1 MSSMKSYRGTV
12 SACRNNETAAIIPFE
27 HTHRRAYGIPRIT
40 EEEAELRLAISQ
52 AIRALLRMRELSIN
66 EFLVADWL
74 LMPTVYGR
82 LPWIASTGLA
92 LNGDEW
98 LPSVVIG
105 KTSYFAALRGLEE
118 KGIISRKRLP
128 SGVAIHLHID
138 QDAALT
144 CFRMWQKQATGRSA

>member
-12 SACRNNETAAIIPFE
+12 SARRDNETAAIIPFGAA
-27 HTHRRAYGIPRIT
+27 HRRAHNGSRIT
-40 EEEAELRLAISQ
+40 AKEAETRLAISQ
-52 AIRALLRMRELSIN
+52 AIRALLRIRELSLN

-82 LPWIASTGLA
+82 LPWIASTSLA

-98 LPSVVIG
+98 LPSVLIG

-144 CFRMWQKQATGRSA
+144 CFCMWQKQATGRSA